1 MNRRARGWLIAVAIA
16 LAVAL
21 VAAMIWYV
29 MQLSAPGPDEARD
42 DTLPTESV
50 LAVKIDNVAA
60 ARPQTGLSA
69 AEAIYVTPVEG
80 GLTRLLAIYTGELPD
95 AIGPVRS
102 ARASDIELLAQYG
115 HPTFA
120 YSGAAPEVLTNLADA
135 PLVPA
140 SPSRSEGYYREAER
154 ESPHDLYVDPA
165 ALPSP
170 DAAPEQ
176 TVIQRGDAPAGGIVT
191 ASHTTNYGSATFE
204 FSWSAREGWLIAMDG
219 TPVSTTEGEELN
231 AATIVEQHVDVSSQG
246 QADAGGNRSP
256 TYRTVGNGDATVLR
270 NGRKFDAQWS
280 RASPDAPTRFTTT
293 DGTPLPMGQGQ
304 VWILLVP
311 NS

>member
-16 LAVAL
+16 VAVAL

-29 MQLSAPGPDEARD
+29 MQLSEPSPEQARD
-42 DTLPTESV
+42 DTLPSESV

-60 ARPQTGLSA
+60 ARPQTGLDA

-102 ARASDIELLAQYG
+102 ARESDIELLAQYG
-115 HPTFA
+115 YPTFA
-120 YSGAAPEVLTNLADA
+120 YSGAAPDVLTELADA

-140 SPSRSEGYYREAER
+140 SPSRSGGYYRETER
-154 ESPHDLYVDPA
+154 ESPHNLYVDPA

-170 DAAPEQ
+170 DAPPEQ
-176 TVIQRGDAPAGGIVT
+176 TVLQRGDAPAGGIVA
-191 ASHTTNYGSATFE
+191 ASHTTSYGNATFE
-204 FSWSAREGWLIAMDG
+204 FSWSAREGWVISMDG
-219 TPVSTTEGEELN
+219 SPISTTEGDGLS
-231 AATIVEQHVDVSSQG
+231 AGTVIEQHVEISDQG
-246 QADAGGNRSP
+246 PADATGNRAP
-256 TYRTVGNGDATVLR
+256 TYRTVGTGDATVLR
-270 NGRKFDAQWS
+270 NGRRFDAQWS
-280 RASPDAPTRFTTT
+280 RPAPEAPTRFTTS
-293 DGTPLPMGQGQ
+293 DGTPLPMEQGQ

-311 NS
+311 SS